1 MLIKHV
7 SMQQSVLPGM
17 LKKQS
22 ATSKSFSDALYD
34 ILYKPVGATG
44 SQLTTDQSVAAIQQK
59 IARGEKPTTK
69 ELMYLKLHAP
79 EEMAKVDAILRE
91 RKVMEMT
98 LRLARTKA
106 DVDIAEIKMSMS
118 ISKSD
123 KTSEEKQ
130 VLQQQLKD
138 AVKTYKKTA
147 EYKHKQESAMDET
160 SFQTARKSSYRD
172 ALKAYGQ

>member
-1 MLIKHV
+1 MIKQV

-22 ATSKSFSDALYD
+22 TTTKSFSDALYD
-34 ILYKPVGATG
+34 LLYKPSMTA
-44 SQLTTDQSVAAIQQK
+44 SQATTDQSVAAIQQK

-69 ELMYLKLHAP
+69 ELLYLKLHAP
-79 EEMAKVDAILRE
+79 EEMAKVDAILKQ
-91 RKVMEMT
+91 RKMMEMT

-123 KTSEEKQ
+123 MTSEEKQ

-138 AVKTYKKTA
+138 AVKMYKKTT
-147 EYKHKQESAMDET
+147 EYRHKQESAIDET
-160 SFQTARKSSYRD
+160 PFQTKRKSVYRD
-172 ALKAYGQ
+172 ALKAYGK